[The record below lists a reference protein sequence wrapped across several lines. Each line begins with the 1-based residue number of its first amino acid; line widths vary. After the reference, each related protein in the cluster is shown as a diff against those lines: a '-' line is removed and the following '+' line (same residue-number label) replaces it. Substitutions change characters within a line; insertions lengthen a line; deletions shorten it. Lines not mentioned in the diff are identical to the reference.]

1 VLRKDREMK
10 KYKVKV
16 VSTVTKYHLLS
27 ANSEAEAK
35 ATAGDIFSPME
46 FGEEVSD
53 SFWDQDVVEVGE
65 VQRALTAEENAFLE
79 AYLNCVAIAE
89 REDVVRFLLADSEER
104 SSNAFYDS
112 MSDVYT
118 SICDAKEVWYA
129 AMQFAKEGT
138 K

>member
-1 VLRKDREMK
+1 MK
-10 KYKVKV
+10 KFKIKV
-16 VSTVTKYHLLS
+16 VSTVTKYHLLN
-27 ANSEAEAK
+27 ANSAAEAK
-35 ATAGDIFSPME
+35 ATAADIFSPME
-46 FGEEVSD
+46 FGEEGSD
-53 SFWDQDVVEVGE
+53 SFWDQDVVEVVE

-79 AYLNCVAIAE
+79 AYLNCVAVAE

-112 MSDVYT
+112 MSDVYS

-129 AMQFAKEGT
+129 AMQFAKETT